1 MKKVRTDC
9 EREKNKNLE
18 GYENFE
24 NWKIIQ
30 VLWKK

>member
-24 NWKIIQ
+24 N
-30 VLWKK
+30 

>member
-9 EREKNKNLE
+9 EAEKKKNLE

-24 NWKIIQ
+24 N
-30 VLWKK
+30 